1 MLRSK
6 PELAHQSLE
15 TPAILQRFGV
25 KTAICTDHPETP
37 DEAGL
42 RITSTA
48 EAQLAVTTADEP
60 VVGDKLVEQDG
71 ARIYLDPVAAQQL
84 DDKVLDAGIDETGNV
99 QFGLLAQA

>member
-1 MLRSK
+1 MLTLTENACS
-6 PELAHQSLE
+6 
-15 TPAILQRFGV
+15 IV
-25 KTAICTDHPETP
+25 KRYTDHPETP

-60 VVGDKLVEQDG
+60 VMGDELVEQDG
-71 ARIYLDPVAAQQL
+71 ARVYLDPEAAQQL
-84 DDKVLDAGIDETGNV
+84 DDKVLDAGIDETGNI

>member
-1 MLRSK
+1 MLTLTENACS
-6 PELAHQSLE
+6 
-15 TPAILQRFGV
+15 IV
-25 KTAICTDHPETP
+25 KRYTEHPESP

-60 VVGDKLVEQDG
+60 VVGDELVEQDG
-71 ARIYLDPVAAQQL
+71 ARVYLDAAAAQQL

>member
-1 MLRSK
+1 MLTLTENACS
-6 PELAHQSLE
+6 
-15 TPAILQRFGV
+15 IV
-25 KTAICTDHPETP
+25 KRYTEHSESS

-60 VVGDKLVEQDG
+60 VVGDELVEQEG
-71 ARIYLDPVAAQQL
+71 ARVYLDAAAAQQL

>member
-1 MLRSK
+1 MLTLTENACS
-6 PELAHQSLE
+6 
-15 TPAILQRFGV
+15 IV
-25 KTAICTDHPETP
+25 KRYTDHPETP

-60 VVGDKLVEQDG
+60 VVGDELVEQDG
-71 ARIYLDPVAAQQL
+71 ARVYLDPAAAQQL

>member
-1 MLRSK
+1 MLTLTENACS
-6 PELAHQSLE
+6 
-15 TPAILQRFGV
+15 IV
-25 KTAICTDHPETP
+25 KRYTDHPETP

-42 RITSTA
+42 RIASTA

-60 VVGDKLVEQDG
+60 VVGDELVEQDG
-71 ARIYLDPVAAQQL
+71 ARVYLDAAAAQQL

>member
-1 MLRSK
+1 MLTLTENACS
-6 PELAHQSLE
+6 
-15 TPAILQRFGV
+15 IV
-25 KTAICTDHPETP
+25 KRYTDHPETP

-60 VVGDKLVEQDG
+60 VVGDELVEQDG
-71 ARIYLDPVAAQQL
+71 ARVYLDAAAAQQL